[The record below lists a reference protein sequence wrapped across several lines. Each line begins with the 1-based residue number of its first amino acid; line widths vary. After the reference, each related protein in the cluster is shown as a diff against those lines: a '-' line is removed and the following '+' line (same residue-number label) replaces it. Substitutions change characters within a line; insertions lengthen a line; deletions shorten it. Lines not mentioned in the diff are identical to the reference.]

1 MSATTY
7 LVPPGIAPSG
17 VNANRKKDAKRGD
30 SVLADACAQTPA
42 SPAAAGAAFLE
53 YVSSDLEAVEA
64 RMSGD
69 VSADAR
75 TVSTLSRHILNAGGK
90 RLRPAMVALSARA
103 VSNPIDSARLA
114 TVGAAVEFVHMAT
127 LVHDDVVDNTATR
140 RGKPTA
146 NAIWGNGVAVLSGD
160 YILARAMRLLAL
172 DGDLRIIRTVS
183 EITIEMSEG
192 EVMEIAATGNAAL
205 PLNEYYEILR
215 KKTAS
220 FVEGCC
226 RCGAILA
233 QADAPVEN
241 ALADYGYRLGM
252 AFQIADDLLDYTGD
266 PLITGKPRG
275 SDLKDGRATLPFLLA
290 LEDASQTERAFLLD
304 AFGCATLRDERVTA
318 VCDLLTRYDA
328 FERTRQAARAFVE
341 QSAVSLSALPPS
353 IGPRLF
359 RRPDRL
365 RGSARPLIFALQMA
379 WRCAILGAHSTVNG
393 LRMRP

>member
-7 LVPPGIAPSG
+7 IVKPAG
-17 VNANRKKDAKRGD
+17 NREQGTGKRGGNAV
-30 SVLADACAQTPA
+30 S
-42 SPAAAGAAFLE
+42 AGASGQFLE
-53 YVSSDLEAVEA
+53 YVRPDLEAVEA
-64 RMSGD
+64 RL
-69 VSADAR
+69 SADVGADVR
-75 TVSTLSRHILNAGGK
+75 TVSALTRHILNAGGK

-103 VSNPIDSARLA
+103 VGNPVDEARLA

-140 RGKPTA
+140 RGKQTA
-146 NAIWGNGVAVLSGD
+146 NAVWGNGVAVLSGD
-160 YILARAMRLLAL
+160 YILARSMRLLAI

-205 PLNEYYEILR
+205 PHAEYYEILR
-215 KKTAS
+215 KKTAC

-233 QADAPVEN
+233 HANEAVEN

-266 PLITGKPRG
+266 PAITGKPRG

-290 LEDASQTERAFLLD
+290 VQEATESERAYLLA
-304 AFGCATLRDERVTA
+304 AFGCPTLSDADVLA
-318 VCDLLTRYDA
+318 VCDVLARYDA
-328 FERTRQAARAFVE
+328 FDRTRQVAREFVE
-341 QSAVSLSALPPS
+341 QSDAALTLLPPS
-353 IGPRLF
+353 TARDCFAALTNYVVQ
-359 RRPDRL
+359 RDR
-365 RGSARPLIFALQMA
+365 
-379 WRCAILGAHSTVNG
+379 
-393 LRMRP
+393 